1 MVKEVDQCFAELGRQ
16 MQRESKARHDFE
28 QKIREEVKS
37 SDIQFE
43 TKAKLEKLENAI
55 KETQR
60 VVHAPS
66 FKLLK
71 SSSTPSGDRNADL

>member
-1 MVKEVDQCFAELGRQ
+1 

-28 QKIREEVKS
+28 QKMREEVKS
-37 SDIQFE
+37 SDLQFE

-71 SSSTPSGDRNADL
+71 SSSSTSGGDRKPDSKCFKMIRNDSKLF